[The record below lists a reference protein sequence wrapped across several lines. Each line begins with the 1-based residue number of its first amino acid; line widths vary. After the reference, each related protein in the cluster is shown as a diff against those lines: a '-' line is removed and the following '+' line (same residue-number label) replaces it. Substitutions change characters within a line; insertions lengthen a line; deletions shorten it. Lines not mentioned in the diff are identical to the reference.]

1 MFNPQGSFSVQS
13 FPLKP
18 VEQSSKALSWSS
30 GVHGSQNPIGS
41 YQSAVAGP
49 SSTKS
54 TTPTSPD
61 GPIANLAVYRKDRSE
76 EELQVIQQTAAGF
89 AACLA
94 ADHAAVLQPDVDTPF
109 TDVADVVNRL
119 LPYHVFQQPDEDLN
133 PSLNRKRS
141 KGKEKATNTRFALNC
156 HRRLK
161 RLEDRLCRTKIRT
174 GTRPS
179 PDGQA
184 YVLAQSIL
192 EVERSETATVS
203 SELRNARNELDAI
216 QREKRAA
223 SDPTSTHA
231 TVTTFRPTY
240 YTQATP
246 SQYYRTYSYAYTHQY
261 STGAQG
267 TSTLYSPLAMPQMT
281 AGTSNYTPSTS
292 PIPVQLPVTSL
303 SALHALGIVPVP
315 AASMPPP
322 DQPQPAA
329 ILKGSTSNGAMLSL
343 EINVSLLQS
352 AQMSGLAILLNSLM
366 SRGAGTGQASA
377 AYLPLR
383 AALSI
388 SYASTRPTSRT
399 SSPSRVVA
407 TKNNGSG
414 TSSHRF
420 DGCALLP
427 LNDTSRNIL

>member
-1 MFNPQGSFSVQS
+1 LPCA
-13 FPLKP
+13 P
-18 VEQSSKALSWSS
+18 
-30 GVHGSQNPIGS
+30 
-41 YQSAVAGP
+41 
-49 SSTKS
+49 TKS
-54 TTPTSPD
+54 
-61 GPIANLAVYRKDRSE
+61 
-76 EELQVIQQTAAGF
+76 Q
-89 AACLA
+89 
-94 ADHAAVLQPDVDTPF
+94 
-109 TDVADVVNRL
+109 
-119 LPYHVFQQPDEDLN
+119 
-133 PSLNRKRS
+133 
-141 KGKEKATNTRFALNC
+141 
-156 HRRLK
+156 
-161 RLEDRLCRTKIRT
+161 
-174 GTRPS
+174 RPS

-192 EVERSETATVS
+192 EVERSESATVS

-267 TSTLYSPLAMPQMT
+267 TSTLYSTPVAIPQMT
-281 AGTSNYTPSTS
+281 TGTTNYTPSMS

-315 AASMPPP
+315 AASVPPP

-329 ILKGSTSNGAMLSL
+329 VLKGSTSNGAMLSL

-366 SRGAGTGQASA
+366 SRGGTGQTSA
-377 AYLPLR
+377 TVTTNSEP
-383 AALSI
+383 AAGQSLQNGI
-388 SYASTRPTSRT
+388 TPG
-399 SSPSRVVA
+399 VA
-407 TKNNGSG
+407 HGVPITTQKE
-414 TSSHRF
+414 
-420 DGCALLP
+420 
-427 LNDTSRNIL
+427 